1 MKTRLI
7 CCCISFLSATVM
19 VSSCSSSK
27 SGGQSDLPQTLAWQ
41 RDSLVIDGDNGDWI
55 KALPYHDEKQGL
67 AYSISNDKDNLYILA
82 STNNEATIQRI
93 LRAGLT
99 VYLNSHGVKDE
110 ATAAGISFP
119 TGNRVK
125 KDGQILNDRPELQQN
140 KHMALNAVQD
150 YSLFGF
156 YHVKAA
162 ENFDYGKTNP
172 DGIELGIGL
181 NSSNAL
187 VYELMIPL
195 NSFLNKNE
203 LSVASRKSFAIG
215 FVLETI
221 PGEPGSEGGGGISI
235 GGGIGVGSY
244 GSNGGVGVSV
254 GSGNLATIG
263 GGGKKAKPFKIWKEL
278 YLART
283 AVATK

>member
-7 CCCISFLSATVM
+7 CCCIGFISATIM

-27 SGGQSDLPQTLAWQ
+27 SNSESDLAQTLAWQ
-41 RDSLVIDGDNGDWI
+41 KDSLVIDGDDGDWT
-55 KALPYHDEKQGL
+55 KALTYHIEKLGL

-82 STNNEATIQRI
+82 STNNETTIQRI

-110 ATAAGISFP
+110 ASAAGISFP

-140 KHMALNAVQD
+140 KHLALSAVQD

-156 YHVKAA
+156 HRVKAA
-162 ENFDYGKTNP
+162 ENFDYGKANA

-181 NSSNAL
+181 NSANAL

-203 LSVASRKSFAIG
+203 LSIASRKSFAIE

-221 PGEPGSEGGGGISI
+221 PGEPGSEGGGGGISF
-235 GGGIGVGSY
+235 GGGVGVGSY
-244 GSNGGVGVSV
+244 GNSGGVGVSV
-254 GSGNLATIG
+254 GSGNLATI